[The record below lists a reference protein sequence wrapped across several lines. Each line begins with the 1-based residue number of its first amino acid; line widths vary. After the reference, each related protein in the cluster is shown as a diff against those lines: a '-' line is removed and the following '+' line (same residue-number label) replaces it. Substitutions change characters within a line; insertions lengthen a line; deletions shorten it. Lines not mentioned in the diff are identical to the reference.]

1 MKHYNDDFFNKM
13 IDGEVDDSTRREF
26 LHHISECKT
35 CEVEYSLLQKAH
47 NSYRQIEIEEAPLT
61 LNMMV
66 LKRISRVVKPSEGG
80 KKFFIGM
87 LIGLT
92 AMLLVLFG
100 YAFEVGKNLDPKDQ
114 KPLLDFSKID
124 LSFLQEFLNSFKSFS
139 AVLTPEFGGTL
150 ILLVISIGTYFFVER
165 VKTK

>member
-26 LHHISECKT
+26 LQHIAECKT
-35 CEVEYSLLQKAH
+35 CEMEYSLLKKAH
-47 NSYRQIEIEEAPLT
+47 NSFLQMHIEEAPLT

-66 LKRISRVVKPSEGG
+66 LKRINRVVKPSEGG

-87 LIGLT
+87 LISLT

-100 YAFEVGKNLDPKDQ
+100 YAFEVGKNLNPKDQ
-114 KPLLDFSKID
+114 KPFIDFSKID
-124 LSFLQEFLNSFKSFS
+124 LSFLKEFFNSFTSFS
-139 AVLTPEFGGTL
+139 AVFTPEFGGTL
-150 ILLVISIGTYFFVER
+150 ILLLFSIGTYFFVER
-165 VKTK
+165 IKTK

>member
-1 MKHYNDDFFNKM
+1 MKHYNDEFFNKI

-26 LHHISECKT
+26 LHHISECKV
-35 CEVEYSLLQKAH
+35 CEMEYSLLQKAH
-47 NSYRQIEIEEAPLT
+47 NSFRQIEIEEAPLT

-66 LKRISRVVKPSEGG
+66 LKRISRGVKPSEGG

-100 YAFEVGKNLDPKDQ
+100 YAFEVGKNLDLKDQ
-114 KPLLDFSKID
+114 KPFIDFSKID
-124 LSFLQEFLNSFKSFS
+124 LSLFQEFLNSFKSFS

-150 ILLVISIGTYFFVER
+150 ILLILSIGTYFFIER

>member
-1 MKHYNDDFFNKM
+1 MKHYNDEFFNKM

-26 LHHISECKT
+26 LHHISECKN
-35 CEVEYSLLQKAH
+35 CELEYLLLQKAH
-47 NSYRQIEIEEAPLT
+47 NSFQKIQIEEAPPT

-92 AMLLVLFG
+92 TMLLVLFG
-100 YAFEVGKNLDPKDQ
+100 YAFEVGKTLDPKDQ
-114 KPLLDFSKID
+114 KPLIDFSKFD

-139 AVLTPEFGGTL
+139 AVFTPEFGGTL
-150 ILLVISIGTYFFVER
+150 ILLAVSIGTYFFVER